1 MIEALRRSSAH
12 VFVDSVESPVL
23 SHEDERHLSRV
34 LRLRDGEPVTCS
46 NGVGSWRECQ
56 WRSNAL
62 VPTADTQLVAPP
74 TQLLTVA
81 VAPVK
86 GDKTDLVVEKL
97 VEIGIDHIVLLAP
110 LDHSVVRWAADK
122 SLQVMARF
130 QRIARAGA
138 MQSRRV
144 YLPKISG
151 PTELATFR
159 GESTAWA
166 EPGGTADW
174 SDISTIVIGPEG
186 GFSAAELEYA
196 PAAVDLGPAILRA
209 ETAAIVGAAR
219 MVAHWRR

>member
-23 SHEDERHLSRV
+23 SKDDQQHLSRV
-34 LRLRDGEPVTCS
+34 LRLRDGESVTCS
-46 NGVGSWRECQ
+46 NGVGSWRECVWQ
-56 WRSNAL
+56 SDAL
-62 VPTADTQLVAPP
+62 VPRSDVHTVSAPTP
-74 TQLLTVA
+74 VLTVV

-97 VEIGIDHIVLLAP
+97 VEIGIDNIVVLAP
-110 LDHSVVRWAADK
+110 LDHSVVRWTPDK
-122 SLQVMARF
+122 TAQVMARF
-130 QRIARAGA
+130 QRIARAA
-138 MQSRRV
+138 SMQSRRV
-144 YLPKISG
+144 HLPIISG
-151 PTELATFR
+151 PTDLATFR
-159 GESTAWA
+159 GGAVAWA

-174 SDISTIVIGPEG
+174 SGITTIVIGPEG

-196 PAAVDLGPAILRA
+196 PATVDMGPAILRA